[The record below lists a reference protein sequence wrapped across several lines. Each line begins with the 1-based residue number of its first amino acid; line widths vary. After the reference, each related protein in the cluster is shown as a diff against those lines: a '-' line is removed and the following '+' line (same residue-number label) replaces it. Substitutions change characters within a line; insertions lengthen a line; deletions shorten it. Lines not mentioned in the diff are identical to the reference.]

1 MPAPTIPFVPRYVPA
16 PPTKEDLEWADL
28 PIIDFSDS
36 GTPDGRAALTPQ
48 VCRAMQTYGFMYVV
62 NHGLTQAQNNR
73 IFDIADIPFTQV
85 PPDEMKRFTA
95 DIKGSGSYRGFKPR
109 ELWEIDNGVR
119 DQIEHHNMHRSIT
132 ELQNHPKALQAFL
145 PELRAFTEFTHKRIL
160 EPILQIL
167 ARGLELPEETF
178 VKMHG
183 FDDPSETYLRFMKYY
198 PRSADDE
205 AKAKNVWLKGHTDIG
220 TVTIL
225 WSQPVSALQIRCPDG
240 KWRWVKHLDNAVVV
254 NIGDSMEFLSGGFY
268 KGTIHRVR
276 QPPRDQQ
283 GYPRVGVFYFASAN
297 EDVLLKPMVESPV
310 LKRVGIIRRFDDEKA
325 PTMDQYRK
333 GRTAAYGL
341 STLTKKDD
349 VVEEQIIHGV
359 PVRHYN

>member
-1 MPAPTIPFVPRYVPA
+1 MPAPTIPFAPRYVPA

-28 PIIDFSDS
+28 PIIDFSEA
-36 GTPDGRAALTPQ
+36 GTPEGRAALTPQ

-85 PPDEMKRFTA
+85 PEEEMKRFTA

-119 DQIEHHNMHRSIT
+119 DQIEHYNMHRSIT
-132 ELQNHPKALQAFL
+132 ELQDHPKALQPFL

-178 VKMHG
+178 VDMHG

-205 AKAKNVWLKGHTDIG
+205 TKAKNVWLKGHTDIG

-254 NIGDSMEFLSGGFY
+254 NIGDSMEFLSGGYY

-276 QPPRDQQ
+276 QPPIDQQ
-283 GYPRVGVFYFASAN
+283 GYRRLGVFYFASAN

-310 LKRVGIIRRFDDEKA
+310 LQRVGIVRRFDDEKA

-333 GRTAAYGL
+333 GRTSAYGL

-349 VVEEQIIHGV
+349 VIEEQIIHGV